1 MENDYG
7 YLQFKAGPAG
17 PFLTH
22 RVPVRHQYADRWQAL
37 FEGRW
42 RRIHVQIKRTYIVCD
57 GQKITI
63 NVDGI

>member
-1 MENDYG
+1 MELDFG

-22 RVPVRHQYADRWQAL
+22 RVPVRHDYRDLYSAHY
-37 FEGRW
+37 EGRW
-42 RRIHVQIKRTYIVCD
+42 RRIHVQMKRTYIVCD

-63 NVDGI
+63 TIDGI